1 MFSKDLDLDYRT
13 IMRNNIPLLVKDNTW
28 KELFSDI
35 NDRQINKLK
44 SELEDL
50 LEDQKGIERKLKKL
64 KKEKK
69 RTMAKI
75 INLSDEINNNN
86 MNDEKAMELLSRYQE
101 DIYDINNR
109 LEDITFRYE
118 MIPKQIREANFNLLK
133 ETIKYGYKEL
143 KLWDKELNNVN
154 NEIDEF
160 RIKLRELID
169 KKNDYEEKR
178 NLTYNFLHG
187 ILGNKEIEK
196 LDREML

>member
-50 LEDQKGIERKLKKL
+50 LEEQKEIERKLKKL